1 MDDTSIETAARGSA
15 SGSLILTCIGVRIET
30 PTIKT
35 FTFSANPES
44 MRHEA
49 GQAVTLALEIDGETH
64 HRTFSVSSAPRPG
77 GSIELTIKAHPGG
90 RATTWLHG
98 NVQPGSVLCAR
109 GPRGRFTLTRRTGDK
124 LAFVSGGSGAT
135 PLMSMLRHLAV
146 TAPNTDVAW
155 FHAARSVDEVLF
167 ASDLARLQ
175 EVMPNLSVSVTVSQ
189 AGPGWFGLRGR
200 LSRRLLSVAIPDVAR
215 RELFCCGPTAFMQEA
230 KLIYAA
236 EGGPKECF
244 HQEAFGPLAAPP
256 KSQATGSD
264 PDSEV
269 ESHDLQVGQR
279 TIQVRADE
287 TILQASLRQGVIIPC
302 GCGQG
307 LCGTCRVTKVSGD
320 IDMAHQGG
328 LAPEEEEQGY
338 ILACSTRLRSNAEIR
353 I

>member
-1 MDDTSIETAARGSA
+1 MDDTSIETPASRTA
-15 SGSLILTCIGVRIET
+15 SGSLILTCTGVRIET

-35 FTFSANPES
+35 FTFNANPEP

-49 GQAVTLALEIDGETH
+49 GQAVTLALEIDGETLH
-64 HRTFSVSSAPRPG
+64 KTFSVSSAPRSG

-109 GPRGRFTLTRRTGDK
+109 GPQGRFTLTRRTAET

-135 PLMSMLRHLAV
+135 PLMAMLRHLAA

-155 FHAARSVDEVLF
+155 FHAARNVEEVLF
-167 ASDLARLQ
+167 AADLARLQ
-175 EVMPNLSVSVTVSQ
+175 EVMPNLSVSITVSQ

-215 RELFCCGPTAFMQEA
+215 RDLFCCGPTTFMQEA
-230 KLIYAA
+230 KLIYVA
-236 EGGPKECF
+236 EGGRKESF
-244 HQEAFGPLAAPP
+244 HQEAFGLPAAPL
-256 KSQATGSD
+256 KSQAIGSN

-269 ESHDLQVGQR
+269 ASHDLRVGQR

-287 TILQASLRQGVIIPC
+287 TILQASLRQGVVIPC

-307 LCGTCRVTKVSGD
+307 LCGTCRVTKVSGN
-320 IDMAHQGG
+320 IDMSHQGG
-328 LAPEEEEQGY
+328 LAPEEEQQGY